1 MTKIVVF
8 TNCPSLNSVNK
19 TFRQRVD
26 VKLLSATNEIL
37 WFNENESLFEVPEE
51 KRFAKDGLYFV
62 SDEILAKDFLEL
74 TEDVEVSEIF
84 ILKHREPDESSFNLD
99 RFTPNILQGEHTANG
114 SYYPDLVRIISDSDS
129 DKIDRIIEEVFKY
142 DPIREANL
150 NLLIS
155 LFPEKKSEYLD
166 GLLKKHL
173 QLVPDDVESKTYNEK
188 LTLLRIE
195 LLGS

>member
-19 TFRQRVD
+19 TFRQRID

-51 KRFAKDGLYFV
+51 KRFANDGLYLV
-62 SDEILAKDFLEL
+62 SDEILAKKFLEL

-84 ILKHREPDESSFNLD
+84 ILKHREPDESSFKLD
-99 RFTPNILQGEHTANG
+99 KISPNILQGEHTANG
-114 SYYPDLVRIISDSDS
+114 SYYPDLVRIISDSAG

-142 DPIREANL
+142 DPVRETNL
-150 NLLIS
+150 NLLTS
-155 LFPEKKSEYLD
+155 LFPEKNPHHLD
-166 GLLKKHL
+166 DLLEKHL
-173 QLVPDDVESKTYNEK
+173 QFVPDDVKSKTYNEK
-188 LTLLRIE
+188 LIPFRALNC
-195 LLGS
+195 